1 MIKAS
6 FFSAS
11 FSLGPFLSLELEAV
25 EGTDRWPRADLDARG
40 HLRFPCGK
48 VAVAREGVL
57 SSTYWKF
64 LDPGQL
70 RKRQKKCVS
79 QTRGQYERGVCL
91 EATLTKQTMGRFL
104 TFTFTF
110 TLKRKLAIASR
121 LFHLLRCSLLSK
133 FLHAHVDLLTVAG
146 LQDSA
151 RFLCTRYLLVTEH
164 WAMSATV
171 ACQMMQCR
179 VPRLAVRNPTS
190 DTNPSSSEDSHESHR
205 QEEHHHASEDGM
217 SVGPGQAAQESCRM
231 VHQKEQHQRTES
243 SHQQDEKSKSTT
255 KSSSSSSTS
264 LKSKTAA
271 NALSFFTLKEPS
283 TAAWHDFAAAQE
295 KQKTKRRILASQQQQ
310 RQHQQHNKK
319 SFEKEIS
326 PRRSLVSLA
335 RSSRSSSTT
344 CSSDDST
351 SSGSSSQK
359 TRTGKSLFRIF

>member
-1 MIKAS
+1 
-6 FFSAS
+6 
-11 FSLGPFLSLELEAV
+11 
-25 EGTDRWPRADLDARG
+25 
-40 HLRFPCGK
+40 
-48 VAVAREGVL
+48 
-57 SSTYWKF
+57 
-64 LDPGQL
+64 
-70 RKRQKKCVS
+70 
-79 QTRGQYERGVCL
+79 
-91 EATLTKQTMGRFL
+91 MGRFL

-110 TLKRKLAIASR
+110 TLRRKLAIASR

-146 LQDSA
+146 LQETA

-190 DTNPSSSEDSHESHR
+190 DTNPSNPENAHESRR
-205 QEEHHHASEDGM
+205 QEEHHHASEDEM
-217 SVGPGQAAQESCRM
+217 SVGPGQTAQESCRM
-231 VHQKEQHQRTES
+231 VHQKQQQQRTDS
-243 SHQQDEKSKSTT
+243 SHQQEEKSTT
-255 KSSSSSSTS
+255 KSSSSM
-264 LKSKTAA
+264 KSKTAA

-283 TAAWHDFAAAQE
+283 TAAWHDFAAAHE
-295 KQKTKRRILASQQQQ
+295 KQKTKKRNLASQQQQ
-310 RQHQQHNKK
+310 RQHQQQQQQQLPRSTPKITSCNNTCSRRDGLLENISTATTTTKHKN

-344 CSSDDST
+344 CSSDNST
-351 SSGSSSQK
+351 SSGSSSGQK

>member
-1 MIKAS
+1 MCFPNA
-6 FFSAS
+6 
-11 FSLGPFLSLELEAV
+11 
-25 EGTDRWPRADLDARG
+25 WPI
-40 HLRFPCGK
+40 
-48 VAVAREGVL
+48 REGGL
-57 SSTYWKF
+57 SGSNIDEANHGTF
-64 LDPGQL
+64 SHFHLHFHFE
-70 RKRQKKCVS
+70 QK
-79 QTRGQYERGVCL
+79 TR
-91 EATLTKQTMGRFL
+91 
-104 TFTFTF
+104 
-110 TLKRKLAIASR
+110 IASR

-146 LQDSA
+146 LQETA

-190 DTNPSSSEDSHESHR
+190 DTNPSSSEDSHESRR

-217 SVGPGQAAQESCRM
+217 SVGPGQNAQESCRM
-231 VHQKEQHQRTES
+231 VHEKEQHQRTES
-243 SHQQDEKSKSTT
+243 SHQQEEKSTT
-255 KSSSSSSTS
+255 KSSSS

-283 TAAWHDFAAAQE
+283 AAAWHDFAAAHE
-295 KQKTKRRILASQQQQ
+295 KQKTKRRNLASQQQQ
-310 RQHQQHNKK
+310 QQHQQQKELPRSVPKITSCNNTCSRRDGLLENMSTTTATTTKHKK

-344 CSSDDST
+344 CSFNNST
-351 SSGSSSQK
+351 SSGSSGQK

>member
-1 MIKAS
+1 
-6 FFSAS
+6 
-11 FSLGPFLSLELEAV
+11 
-25 EGTDRWPRADLDARG
+25 
-40 HLRFPCGK
+40 
-48 VAVAREGVL
+48 
-57 SSTYWKF
+57 
-64 LDPGQL
+64 
-70 RKRQKKCVS
+70 
-79 QTRGQYERGVCL
+79 
-91 EATLTKQTMGRFL
+91 MGRFL

-110 TLKRKLAIASR
+110 TLNRKLAIASR

-146 LQDSA
+146 LQETA

-190 DTNPSSSEDSHESHR
+190 DTNPSNSEDSHESHR

-217 SVGPGQAAQESCRM
+217 SVGPGQTAQESCRM
-231 VHQKEQHQRTES
+231 VHEKEQHQRTES
-243 SHQQDEKSKSTT
+243 SHQQEEKSKSTT
-255 KSSSSSSTS
+255 KSSSSSTS

-283 TAAWHDFAAAQE
+283 TAAWHDFAAAHE
-295 KQKTKRRILASQQQQ
+295 KQKTKKRNLASQQQQ
-310 RQHQQHNKK
+310 RQHQQQQKELPRSVPKVTSCNNGRCDGLLENISTATATTTKHKN

-344 CSSDDST
+344 CSSGDST
-351 SSGSSSQK
+351 SSGSSQK